1 MEKTGMINNPV
12 IFLRLKPSD
21 KDRLTIEADKKGMQ
35 NSTLVRMIVLD
46 YLDKAAKKD

>member
-1 MEKTGMINNPV
+1 MVGNPV

-21 KDRLTIEADKKGMQ
+21 KDRLSIESDKRGMQ

-46 YLDKAAKKD
+46 FLDKCAKEK